1 MSAQTMNLRPRR
13 EIRWESWALTAE
25 ADRRFRRIALIT
37 SICAV
42 VLGILFSLVKIIEPE
57 RPPET
62 FKNTRYAELL
72 RPKVPEKP
80 VEPPKEE
87 PTKPAPKEQ
96 AKPEPKQQPKPVKQE
111 EPKPAPD
118 KTVEARKIAEK
129 SGILALKDQLAGLRD
144 STLPTVNDQPL
155 ITGALTSKGAGAA
168 ANPDAIAASARSAS
182 GGIGGNQI
190 GVSGTQGGAGVGSRQ
205 TGAVSSPLGFGHG
218 ANGPGGSGTAGRS
231 RAEIQEVFDRNKG
244 AISAIFT
251 RAQRAN
257 PDMPTSGKI
266 TFSLTIAPNGSVTA
280 CTIVSSSFHDPDLE
294 RQILE
299 RVKLMNFGAKNVPP
313 FTDPNY
319 PLTYISG

>member
-1 MSAQTMNLRPRR
+1 MLNVTVRRP
-13 EIRWESWALTAE
+13 IRWESWALTAE
-25 ADRRFRRIALIT
+25 ADRRFRRIVVVT
-37 SICAV
+37 SVTAI
-42 VLGILFSLVKIIEPE
+42 VLGILFSLVKLEEKE
-57 RPPET
+57 RPPDT
-62 FKNTRYAELL
+62 FNSTRYAELL

-80 VEPPKEE
+80 APEPVKEE
-87 PTKPAPKEQ
+87 PTKPAPKEA
-96 AKPEPKQQPKPVKQE
+96 AKPEPKQQPKPVKKE

-168 ANPDAIAASARSAS
+168 GNPDAIAASARSAS
-182 GGIGGNQI
+182 GGIGGNTV
-190 GVSGTQGGAGVGSRQ
+190 GVSGTQGGAGVGTRQ
-205 TGAVSSPLGFGHG
+205 TGAVSSNIGFGKG
-218 ANGPGGSGTAGRS
+218 SNGPGGSGTAGRS

-257 PDMPTSGKI
+257 PDMANSGKI
-266 TFSLTIAPNGSVTA
+266 TFSLTIAPNGSVTGVS
-280 CTIVSSSFHDPDLE
+280 IVSSSFHDPELE
-294 RQILE
+294 RQIIE
-299 RVKLMNFGAKNVPP
+299 RVKLMNFGAKNVPT

>member
-1 MSAQTMNLRPRR
+1 MSAQNIGLRRQ
-13 EIRWESWALTAE
+13 IHWESWALTAE
-25 ADRRFRRIALIT
+25 ADRRFRRIVLIT
-37 SICAV
+37 ALSAV
-42 VLGILFSLVKIIEPE
+42 ILGILFSLIKIIEPE

-62 FKNTRYAELL
+62 FNSTRYAELL

-80 VEPPKEE
+80 APTPVKEE
-87 PTKPAPKEQ
+87 PTKPAPKEA

-168 ANPDAIAASARSAS
+168 GNPDAIAASARNAS

-190 GVSGTQGGAGVGSRQ
+190 GVSGTQGGAGVGTRQ
-205 TGAVSSPLGFGHG
+205 TGAVSSGIGFGKG

-244 AISAIFT
+244 AISSIFT

-257 PDMPTSGKI
+257 PDMANSGKI
-266 TFSLTIAPNGSVTA
+266 TFSLTIAPNGSVTS
-280 CTIVSSSFHDPDLE
+280 CTIISSSFHDPDLE
-294 RQILE
+294 RQVIE